1 MGAMSQE
8 QEAQLEG
15 QIHREGSPYYDQTL
29 RRGIGKGCGLTNLV
43 KSFGC
48 STECP
53 GIERRPGR
61 HGSEDLGAQ
70 YSTESEENATGGLAL
85 GRGYPQ
91 KVAWVKKLR

>member
-61 HGSEDLGAQ
+61 HGSGDLGVSSVQ
-70 YSTESEENATGGLAL
+70 
-85 GRGYPQ
+85 R
-91 KVAWVKKLR
+91 VKKMPLGDWLWAEGIHRRWPG